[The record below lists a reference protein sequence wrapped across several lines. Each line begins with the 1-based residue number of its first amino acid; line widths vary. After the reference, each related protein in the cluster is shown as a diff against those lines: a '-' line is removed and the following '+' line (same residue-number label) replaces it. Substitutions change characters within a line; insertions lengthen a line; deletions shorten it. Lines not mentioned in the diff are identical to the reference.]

1 MVTPDMDVIKEVPG
15 YKVILKAVLR
25 AQIQQLIEQLAVTT
39 DEESIILTASVADG
53 TLSHLGSDSAKGFLE
68 ENEEVKSQFLGFCLK
83 SHHKRKQE
91 EEQKKRDEEIRKAE
105 AEALQQQQAYQQSI
119 RYMSPQTGV
128 PRMRQQFRTPG
139 GGVRHQPYPLTR
151 PIRASSSPIH
161 SPLQSPI
168 KSAVKLEPQDESSN
182 LSGSDTGI
190 SGARNPNDDTTSE
203 SGQDGQG
210 GSGDN
215 AQGAGD
221 MSIKLEDIDESEL
234 DELEITG
241 VEPGQPMPP
250 AQDWSSNMPMG
261 MGFDPSG
268 GASGSQAD
276 MAAQQGY
283 RGQLRQCPYCSK
295 YFPTPSLLAMH
306 VRVHT
311 GEKPFKCPVCSQ
323 GFAQKGTMR
332 GHVYSKHEE
341 QFLKHFKK

>member
-1 MVTPDMDVIKEVPG
+1 M
-15 YKVILKAVLR
+15 AV
-25 AQIQQLIEQLAVTT
+25 
-39 DEESIILTASVADG
+39 
-53 TLSHLGSDSAKGFLE
+53 
-68 ENEEVKSQFLGFCLK
+68 VK
-83 SHHKRKQE
+83 
-91 EEQKKRDEEIRKAE
+91 IKAE

-283 RGQLRQCPYCSK
+283 KCQLCGKVFPSYSK
-295 YFPTPSLLAMH
+295 LERHT
-306 VRVHT
+306 RVHT
-311 GEKPFKCPVCSQ
+311 GEKPFPCSVCGRAFNEKSKVKKHMINRHPEMFTRHKCPLCEKRFKVPSKVVRHMRIHTGEKPFKCFC
-323 GFAQKGTMR
+323 GRAFNQKPA
-332 GHVYSKHEE
+332 
-341 QFLKHFKK
+341 LKNHMFTYHPEMFPSLQENSLDLS